1 MPVCLL
7 YVSVVARVFVWL
19 CPCVSLKSVCLCGC
33 VFMCLVGRLGLN
45 LCLGAVCV
53 FVRLCFLCVCWAG
66 ACLLV
71 TLVMVVYS
79 RVYLFWSM
87 RIRYVVCV
95 LACLFVC
102 SSVCVCVRNM
112 FRSIVSWCVR
122 VCLLVC
128 LID

>member
-1 MPVCLL
+1 MCL

-33 VFMCLVGRLGLN
+33 VFMCLFGRLGLN
-45 LCLGAVCV
+45 LCLGVSVCV
-53 FVRLCFLCVCWAG
+53 FVRLCVLCVCWAG

-102 SSVCVCVRNM
+102 SSVCVC
-112 FRSIVSWCVR
+112 SQHVSLDCV
-122 VCLLVC
+122 LVC
-128 LID
+128 PCLFARLFD